1 MTKTKRVQIKWVKS
15 SIGYDRRQRA
25 TLARPRAAP
34 PATGRDAAGHAVGA
48 RHDPRREAPGRGGGR
63 LMLDRLEP
71 RPGARHRTKRVGRG
85 PGSGHRK
92 TSGRGIKGQGKRS
105 SGRETGRQ
113 FEGGQMPLVRRLPK
127 RGFRSRPRARAA
139 DRERRRAGAASVKAL
154 ASMPRPWQPAGWSG
168 RAGARSRCSA
178 RARRPGT

>member
-1 MTKTKRVQIKWVKS
+1 
-15 SIGYDRRQRA
+15 
-25 TLARPRAAP
+25 
-34 PATGRDAAGHAVGA
+34 
-48 RHDPRREAPGRGGGR
+48 
-63 LMLDRLEP
+63 MLDRLEP

-127 RGFRSRPRARAA
+127 RGFRSHRAPGPQIVNVGALTGFAEGARVDAA
-139 DRERRRAGAASVKAL
+139 ALAARGLVRAGGGPVKLLGEGAAPRNLTL
-154 ASMPRPWQPAGWSG
+154 AVSAVSATAREKIEAAGG
-168 RAGARSRCSA
+168 RIEIVG
-178 RARRPGT
+178 